1 MRAHGPPPKQGL
13 YDPRFEHD
21 ACGVGFVVNA
31 NGRRS
36 NEIIRQSLRVLLNLE
51 HRGACG
57 SEANTGDGAGILIQ
71 SPHNFFAVQC
81 DRLGIDLPA
90 CELYGIGMAFLPVD
104 SGDRF
109 QCESLLERTVQEEGQ
124 TILGWRTVPTDDS
137 DRGPTAKASRPVVR
151 QVFIGRTKEVADD
164 AAFERRLYII
174 RKRVEQTI
182 KNSSIAGRAQFYIV
196 SLSYKTV
203 VYKGMLTAPQLG

>member
-1 MRAHGPPPKQGL
+1 MTAHGPPPKQGL

-21 ACGVGFVVNA
+21 ACGVGFVVNV
-31 NGRRS
+31 NGSRS
-36 NEIIRQSLRVLLNLE
+36 HQIIRQSLQVLLNLE

-71 SPHNFFAVQC
+71 SPHNFFVAQC

-90 CELYGIGMAFLPVD
+90 CGLYGIGMVFLPVD
-104 SGDRF
+104 PGERRR
-109 QCESLLERTVQEEGQ
+109 CESLLERTVQEEGQ

-137 DRGPTAKASRPVVR
+137 GLGPTAKASRPEVR
-151 QVFIGRTKEVADD
+151 QVFIGRADEVTDE

-174 RKRVEQTI
+174 RKRVESTA
-182 KNSSIAGRAQFYIV
+182 KDSGGEQFYIV
-196 SLSYKTV
+196 SLSYK
-203 VYKGMLTAPQLG
+203 